1 MEPVRLWA
9 AVEFTARSGS
19 TEALLTAAA
28 RAGLHLY
35 GVTALPGGFCG
46 HCAARQYPRLAALA
60 RRYRVRLRVRKKQ
73 GLYFRVRPLL
83 RRAGLWAGLAVF
95 LPLLLWTQQFVWF
108 ADVSTLTAGQAARAS
123 AVLREVGL
131 QPGSAVTEAKLAA
144 GEYALLHSGEFSWA
158 SLNFAKGR
166 LEVEAAAAK
175 PKPDIAAGTLHG
187 IRARCSGTVVRTNL
201 VSGTMLV
208 VPGQQVEAGQGLI
221 GTARSERDGT
231 LIFAPAAGTVLA
243 QFEWNDT
250 RTVPLEENV
259 FQYTGGCTRSIEL
272 LVFGQAFALPAAA
285 APENALPVRAAAG
298 NALPHRGAGGGTGPA
313 AEPAGF
319 VRRMA
324 GCGAHCPQRGLH
336 CERRQA
342 ELHRDVYDH
351 CGYLR
356 VRCKKG
362 LPISGKALLHFAS
375 YLFSAACA
383 SYSAS
388 RSFRSYWYL
397 L

>member
-46 HCAARQYPRLAALA
+46 HCAARQYLRLAALA

-123 AVLREVGL
+123 AILRESGL

-175 PKPDIAAGTLHG
+175 PKPDIAAGMLHG

-272 LVFGQAFALPAAA
+272 LVFGQAFALPAASA
-285 APENALPVRAAAG
+285 QENAVLTARHYQPELPLLG
-298 NALPHRGAGGGTGPA
+298 LALPCSIRETCRYGQQPETLCRTEEQATALARLQSLQALYA
-313 AEPAGF
+313 AWPDAERIARKEDCTVNDGRLNYT
-319 VRRMA
+319 VTYTIIA
-324 GCGAHCPQRGLH
+324 DICG
-336 CERRQA
+336 
-342 ELHRDVYDH
+342 
-351 CGYLR
+351 
-356 VRCKKG
+356 
-362 LPISGKALLHFAS
+362 
-375 YLFSAACA
+375 
-383 SYSAS
+383 
-388 RSFRSYWYL
+388 
-397 L
+397 

>member
-28 RAGLHLY
+28 RAKLHLY

-46 HCAARQYPRLAALA
+46 HCAAWQYPRLAALA
-60 RRYRVRLRVRKKQ
+60 CRYRVRLRVRKKQ

-108 ADVSTLTAGQAARAS
+108 ADTSTLTAGQAARAS
-123 AVLREVGL
+123 AILREAGL

-272 LVFGQAFALPAAA
+272 LVFGQAFALPAAS
-285 APENALPVRAAAG
+285 APENAVLTARHYQPELPLLG
-298 NALPHRGAGGGTGPA
+298 LALPCSIRETCRYGQQPETLCRTG
-313 AEPAGF
+313 E
-319 VRRMA
+319 
-324 GCGAHCPQRGLH
+324 Q
-336 CERRQA
+336 
-342 ELHRDVYDH
+342 
-351 CGYLR
+351 
-356 VRCKKG
+356 
-362 LPISGKALLHFAS
+362 
-375 YLFSAACA
+375 SAALARLQSLQALYAAWPDAERIARKEDCTVNDGRLNYTVTYTIVA
-383 SYSAS
+383 DICG
-388 RSFRSYWYL
+388 
-397 L
+397 

>member
-1 MEPVRLWA
+1 M
-9 AVEFTARSGS
+9 
-19 TEALLTAAA
+19 
-28 RAGLHLY
+28 
-35 GVTALPGGFCG
+35 
-46 HCAARQYPRLAALA
+46 
-60 RRYRVRLRVRKKQ
+60 RKKQ

-123 AVLREVGL
+123 AVLREVSL

-285 APENALPVRAAAG
+285 APENAVFTTRHYQPELPLLGLALPCSIQETCRYGQQPETLCRTEEQAAALARLQSLQ
-298 NALPHRGAGGGTGPA
+298 ALYA
-313 AEPAGF
+313 AWPDAERIARKEDCTVNDGRLNYT
-319 VRRMA
+319 VTYTIVA
-324 GCGAHCPQRGLH
+324 DICG
-336 CERRQA
+336 
-342 ELHRDVYDH
+342 
-351 CGYLR
+351 
-356 VRCKKG
+356 
-362 LPISGKALLHFAS
+362 
-375 YLFSAACA
+375 
-383 SYSAS
+383 
-388 RSFRSYWYL
+388 
-397 L
+397 

>member
-1 MEPVRLWA
+1 MEPVSLWA
-9 AVEFTARSGS
+9 AVEFTACNGS

-28 RAGLHLY
+28 RAGLHPY
-35 GVTALPGGFCG
+35 GVTALPGGFG
-46 HCAARQYPRLAALA
+46 GRCAAWQYPRLAALA
-60 RRYRVRLRVRKKQ
+60 RKHRVRLRIRRKL
-73 GLYFRVRPLL
+73 GLYFCLRPLL

-95 LPLLLWTQQFVWF
+95 VPLLLFAQQFVWY
-108 ADVSTLTAGQAARAS
+108 ADTSSLTTGQAARAC

-131 QPGSAVTEAKLAA
+131 QPGAAVTEAKLTA

-272 LVFGQAFALPAAA
+272 SVFGQAFALPAAS
-285 APENALPVRAAAG
+285 APENAVLTARHYQPELPLLGLALPCSIRETCRYGQQPETLHRTEAQAAALARLQSLQ
-298 NALPHRGAGGGTGPA
+298 ALYA
-313 AEPAGF
+313 AWPDAERIARKEDCTVNDGRLNYT
-319 VRRMA
+319 VTYTIVA
-324 GCGAHCPQRGLH
+324 DICG
-336 CERRQA
+336 
-342 ELHRDVYDH
+342 
-351 CGYLR
+351 
-356 VRCKKG
+356 
-362 LPISGKALLHFAS
+362 
-375 YLFSAACA
+375 
-383 SYSAS
+383 
-388 RSFRSYWYL
+388 
-397 L
+397 

>member
-46 HCAARQYPRLAALA
+46 HCAAWQYPRLAALA

-95 LPLLLWTQQFVWF
+95 MPLLLWTQQFVWF

-250 RTVPLEENV
+250 RTVLLEENV

-272 LVFGQAFALPAAA
+272 LVFGQAFALPAAS
-285 APENALPVRAAAG
+285 APENAVFTARHYQPELPLLGLALPCSIRETCRYGQQPETLCRTGEQAAALARLQSLQ
-298 NALPHRGAGGGTGPA
+298 ALYA
-313 AEPAGF
+313 AWPDAERIARKEDCTVNDGRLNYT
-319 VRRMA
+319 VTYTIIA
-324 GCGAHCPQRGLH
+324 DICG
-336 CERRQA
+336 
-342 ELHRDVYDH
+342 
-351 CGYLR
+351 
-356 VRCKKG
+356 
-362 LPISGKALLHFAS
+362 
-375 YLFSAACA
+375 
-383 SYSAS
+383 
-388 RSFRSYWYL
+388 
-397 L
+397 

>member
-9 AVEFTARSGS
+9 AVEFTAHSGS

-28 RAGLHLY
+28 RTGLHLY
-35 GVTALPGGFCG
+35 GVTALPGGVCG
-46 HCAARQYPRLAALA
+46 HWRGRRYPRLAALA

-123 AVLREVGL
+123 AILREVSL
-131 QPGSAVTEAKLAA
+131 PPGSAVAQAKLAA

-259 FQYTGGCTRSIEL
+259 FQYTGACTCSIEL
-272 LVFGQAFALPAAA
+272 LVFGQAFALPAAS
-285 APENALPVRAAAG
+285 APENAVLTARHYQPELPLLGLALPCSIRETCRYGQQPETLCRTEEQAAALARLQSLQ
-298 NALPHRGAGGGTGPA
+298 ALYA
-313 AEPAGF
+313 AWPDAERIARKEDCTVNDGRLNYT
-319 VRRMA
+319 VTYTVVA
-324 GCGAHCPQRGLH
+324 DICG
-336 CERRQA
+336 
-342 ELHRDVYDH
+342 
-351 CGYLR
+351 
-356 VRCKKG
+356 
-362 LPISGKALLHFAS
+362 
-375 YLFSAACA
+375 
-383 SYSAS
+383 
-388 RSFRSYWYL
+388 
-397 L
+397 

>member
-9 AVEFTARSGS
+9 AVDFTARSGS

-46 HCAARQYPRLAALA
+46 HCAAWQYPRLAALA

-83 RRAGLWAGLAVF
+83 RRAGFWAGLAVF

-108 ADVSTLTAGQAARAS
+108 ADTSTLTAGQAARAS
-123 AVLREVGL
+123 AILREVSL

-175 PKPDIAAGTLHG
+175 PKPEIAAGTLHG

-272 LVFGQAFALPAAA
+272 LVFGQAFALPAASA
-285 APENALPVRAAAG
+285 TENAVLTARHYQPELPLLGLALPCSIRETCRYGQQPETLCRTEEQAAALARLQSLQ
-298 NALPHRGAGGGTGPA
+298 ALYA
-313 AEPAGF
+313 AWPDAERIARKEDCTVNDGRLNYT
-319 VRRMA
+319 VTYTVVA
-324 GCGAHCPQRGLH
+324 DICG
-336 CERRQA
+336 
-342 ELHRDVYDH
+342 
-351 CGYLR
+351 
-356 VRCKKG
+356 
-362 LPISGKALLHFAS
+362 
-375 YLFSAACA
+375 
-383 SYSAS
+383 
-388 RSFRSYWYL
+388 
-397 L
+397 

>member
-35 GVTALPGGFCG
+35 GMTALPGGFCG
-46 HCAARQYPRLAALA
+46 HCAAWQYPRLAALA

-83 RRAGLWAGLAVF
+83 RRAGLWAGLVVF
-95 LPLLLWTQQFVWF
+95 LPLLLWAQQFVWF
-108 ADVSTLTAGQAARAS
+108 ADVSALTAGQAARAS
-123 AVLREVGL
+123 AVLREVSL

-272 LVFGQAFALPAAA
+272 LVFGQAFALPAAS
-285 APENALPVRAAAG
+285 APESAVFTTRHYQPELPLLGLALPCSIRETCRYVQQPETLCR
-298 NALPHRGAGGGTGPA
+298 TEEQA
-313 AEPAGF
+313 AELARLQSLQALYAAWPDAERIARKEDCTVNDGRLNYT
-319 VRRMA
+319 VTYTIVA
-324 GCGAHCPQRGLH
+324 DICG
-336 CERRQA
+336 
-342 ELHRDVYDH
+342 
-351 CGYLR
+351 
-356 VRCKKG
+356 
-362 LPISGKALLHFAS
+362 
-375 YLFSAACA
+375 
-383 SYSAS
+383 
-388 RSFRSYWYL
+388 
-397 L
+397 

>member
-108 ADVSTLTAGQAARAS
+108 TDASALTAGQAARACTI
-123 AVLREVGL
+123 LREVGL

-187 IRARCSGTVVRTNL
+187 IRARCSGTVLRTNL

-231 LIFAPAAGTVLA
+231 LIFAPAAGTVVA
-243 QFEWNDT
+243 QFEWSDT
-250 RTVPLEENV
+250 RTVPLEETV
-259 FQYTGGCTRSIEL
+259 QQYTGACTRAYR
-272 LVFGQAFALPAAA
+272 VTAFGRTFPLPAAP
-285 APENALPVRAAAG
+285 APENAILITRHYQPEVPLLGLALPCSVEETCRYEQQPETLRRTEAQAAALARLQSLQ
-298 NALPHRGAGGGTGPA
+298 ALYAAWPDAERIARKEDCTVNGTVLDYTVTYTVA
-313 AEPAGF
+313 ADI
-319 VRRMA
+319 
-324 GCGAHCPQRGLH
+324 CG
-336 CERRQA
+336 
-342 ELHRDVYDH
+342 
-351 CGYLR
+351 
-356 VRCKKG
+356 
-362 LPISGKALLHFAS
+362 
-375 YLFSAACA
+375 
-383 SYSAS
+383 
-388 RSFRSYWYL
+388 
-397 L
+397 

>member
-1 MEPVRLWA
+1 MEPVSLWA
-9 AVEFTARSGS
+9 AVEFTACNGS

-28 RAGLHLY
+28 RAGLHPY
-35 GVTALPGGFCG
+35 GVTALPGGFG
-46 HCAARQYPRLAALA
+46 GRCAAWQYPRLAALA
-60 RRYRVRLRVRKKQ
+60 RKHRVRLRIRRKL
-73 GLYFRVRPLL
+73 GLYFRLRPLL

-95 LPLLLWTQQFVWF
+95 VPLLLFAQQFVWY
-108 ADVSTLTAGQAARAS
+108 ADTSSLTTGQAARAC
-123 AVLREVGL
+123 AVLREAGL
-131 QPGSAVTEAKLAA
+131 QPGAAVTEAKLTA

-166 LEVEAAAAK
+166 LVVEAAAAR

-243 QFEWNDT
+243 QFEWNGT

-272 LVFGQAFALPAAA
+272 LVFGQAFALPAAS
-285 APENALPVRAAAG
+285 APENAVLTARHYQPELPLLGLALPCSIRETCRYGQQPETLCRTEEQAAALARLQSLQ
-298 NALPHRGAGGGTGPA
+298 ALYA
-313 AEPAGF
+313 AWPDAERIARKEDCTVNDGRLNYT
-319 VRRMA
+319 VTYTIVA
-324 GCGAHCPQRGLH
+324 DICG
-336 CERRQA
+336 
-342 ELHRDVYDH
+342 
-351 CGYLR
+351 
-356 VRCKKG
+356 
-362 LPISGKALLHFAS
+362 
-375 YLFSAACA
+375 
-383 SYSAS
+383 
-388 RSFRSYWYL
+388 
-397 L
+397 

>member
-46 HCAARQYPRLAALA
+46 HCAAWQYPRLAALA

-83 RRAGLWAGLAVF
+83 RRAGLWAGLVVF
-95 LPLLLWTQQFVWF
+95 LPLLLWAQQFVWF
-108 ADVSTLTAGQAARAS
+108 ADTSTLTAGQAARAS
-123 AVLREVGL
+123 AVLREVSL

-250 RTVPLEENV
+250 RTVPLEETV

-272 LVFGQAFALPAAA
+272 LVFGQTFALPAAP
-285 APENALPVRAAAG
+285 APGNAVLTTRHYQPELPLLGLALPCSIRETCRYEQQPETLCRTEEQAAALARLQSLQALYA
-298 NALPHRGAGGGTGPA
+298 ALPDAERIARKEDCTVNGTVLDYTVTYTIVA
-313 AEPAGF
+313 DI
-319 VRRMA
+319 
-324 GCGAHCPQRGLH
+324 CG
-336 CERRQA
+336 
-342 ELHRDVYDH
+342 
-351 CGYLR
+351 
-356 VRCKKG
+356 
-362 LPISGKALLHFAS
+362 
-375 YLFSAACA
+375 
-383 SYSAS
+383 
-388 RSFRSYWYL
+388 
-397 L
+397 

>member
-46 HCAARQYPRLAALA
+46 HCAAWQYPRLAALA

-95 LPLLLWTQQFVWF
+95 MPLLLWTQQFVWF

-250 RTVPLEENV
+250 RTVLLEENV

-272 LVFGQAFALPAAA
+272 LVFGQAFALPAAS
-285 APENALPVRAAAG
+285 APENAVFTARHYQPELPLLGLALPCSIRETCRYGQQPETLCRTGEQAAALARLQSLQ
-298 NALPHRGAGGGTGPA
+298 ALYA
-313 AEPAGF
+313 AWPDAERIARKEDCTVNDGRLNYT
-319 VRRMA
+319 VTYTVVA
-324 GCGAHCPQRGLH
+324 DICG
-336 CERRQA
+336 
-342 ELHRDVYDH
+342 
-351 CGYLR
+351 
-356 VRCKKG
+356 
-362 LPISGKALLHFAS
+362 
-375 YLFSAACA
+375 
-383 SYSAS
+383 
-388 RSFRSYWYL
+388 
-397 L
+397 

>member
-46 HCAARQYPRLAALA
+46 HCSARQYPRLAALA

-108 ADVSTLTAGQAARAS
+108 ADTSTLTAGQAARAS
-123 AVLREVGL
+123 AVLREAGL

-250 RTVPLEENV
+250 RTVPLEENI

-272 LVFGQAFALPAAA
+272 LVFGQAFALPAAS
-285 APENALPVRAAAG
+285 APENAVLTARHYQSELPLSGLALPCSIREICRYEQQPETLCRTEEQAAALARLQSLQ
-298 NALPHRGAGGGTGPA
+298 ALYA
-313 AEPAGF
+313 AWPDAERIARKEDCTVNDGRLNYT
-319 VRRMA
+319 VTYTVVA
-324 GCGAHCPQRGLH
+324 DICG
-336 CERRQA
+336 
-342 ELHRDVYDH
+342 
-351 CGYLR
+351 
-356 VRCKKG
+356 
-362 LPISGKALLHFAS
+362 
-375 YLFSAACA
+375 
-383 SYSAS
+383 
-388 RSFRSYWYL
+388 
-397 L
+397 